1 MKTQLSDQIQFC
13 KDQLEQKGSPV
24 WMDESGRQALK
35 DILAGLELQ
44 EELENSGRDCKLQL
58 IGARLTI
65 AELIFAVDYL
75 KSWIADD
82 GEISEDLERRVRSF
96 GRRPERNQETA
107 KEVLVGIAKLAIERA
122 RTVDVKYKEAVELI
136 DQGLTPLEEGLKG
149 ALAIHGIDYAVGK
162 DRSIVLGAD
171 ITDYSDDDLA
181 EMLSEIEHDYEIV
194 KTYLIRNEGTKSERD
209 DVLSITHY
217 KTVDLGLLRESADV
231 IRKRLK
237 LIE

>member
-1 MKTQLSDQIQFC
+1 MKTQLTDQIQFC
-13 KDQLEQKGSPV
+13 KDLLGEGIL
-24 WMDESGRQALK
+24 DESQGQALK
-35 DILAGLELQ
+35 DILAGLLLQ

-122 RTVDVKYKEAVELI
+122 RTVDVKYKEAIDLLQDGEDRPKLI
-136 DQGLTPLEEGLKG
+136 GKPLFFDKVGLDLGDPKG
-149 ALAIHGIDYAVGK
+149 
-162 DRSIVLGAD
+162 DRIVVLGAD
-171 ITDYSDDDLA
+171 ITDYSDDELT
-181 EMLSEIEHDYEIV
+181 EMLSEIESDYNVIKDIFANQGRTTAELE
-194 KTYLIRNEGTKSERD
+194 KAYEA
-209 DVLSITHY
+209 THY
-217 KTVDLGLLRESADV
+217 KTSDLSLLRESADV